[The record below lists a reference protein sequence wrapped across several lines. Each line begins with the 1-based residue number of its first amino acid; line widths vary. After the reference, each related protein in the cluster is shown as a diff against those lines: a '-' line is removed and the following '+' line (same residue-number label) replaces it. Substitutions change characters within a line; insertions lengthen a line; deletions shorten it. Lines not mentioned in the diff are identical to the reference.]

1 MIQSTFNK
9 PHQHV
14 LPNLHAKA
22 SCKQYYISFIGQS
35 QYNIETLV
43 WTADYQNII
52 LKLYLSDSKEWLL
65 DKNIFEFQ
73 KVIMDNYIN
82 FMTKY
87 NNKKEKT
94 KCNTETFKEYQMT
107 A

>member
-1 MIQSTFNK
+1 MR
-9 PHQHV
+9 
-14 LPNLHAKA
+14 
-22 SCKQYYISFIGQS
+22 
-35 QYNIETLV
+35 
-43 WTADYQNII
+43 
-52 LKLYLSDSKEWLL
+52 DSKEWLL

-107 A
+107 T